1 MPGPNLSLTLSA
13 ADALLTAWSQALAD
27 DIGIRQLVI
36 KGRTLA
42 HHGLR
47 APRISSDVDVLVD
60 PARFDDYCA
69 AVMGAGWAELPET
82 FVTKFFTLHS
92 RTFTRSGWPNTLDI
106 HRYFP
111 GFLDEPGTVFE
122 ELWKRRETL
131 PIAQR
136 DCSIVD
142 KSSSFLILALHSLR
156 SSRRSQRPGEELEGL
171 TRSEL
176 DSAELD
182 DIILLAHATGSAAPL
197 RATFAA
203 MGIDVPVDPSVAASP
218 EYRDWVQLVAAAE
231 GSPAD
236 WGSVLRRAPWG
247 QKGRVLFRALWPGR
261 VDLQRAHPEAA
272 GSRMA
277 LLGVRLSRLRRGSR
291 WLLSGA
297 GAEREAS
304 RSGE

>member
-1 MPGPNLSLTLSA
+1 VPGPNLSLTLSA
-13 ADALLTAWSQALAD
+13 ADALLTAWSQAKAD
-27 DIGIRQLVI
+27 DMGVRQLVI

-47 APRISSDVDVLVD
+47 APRVSSDVDVLVD
-60 PARFDDYCA
+60 PQRFDDYCA
-69 AVMGAGWAELPET
+69 AVMQAGWAEIPET

-92 RTFTRSGWPNTLDI
+92 RTFTRSGWPNTLDV

-111 GFLDEPGTVFE
+111 GFLNEPGTVFE

-131 PIAQR
+131 PIAQH
-136 DCSIVD
+136 DCFIVD
-142 KSSSFLILALHSLR
+142 KSSSILILALHSLR
-156 SSRRSQRPGEELEGL
+156 SSRRSQRPGDELEGL
-171 TRSEL
+171 TRSKF
-176 DSAELD
+176 DPAVLD
-182 DIILLAHATGSAAPL
+182 DIVDLAHATGSAAPL

-203 MGIDVPVDPSVAASP
+203 MGIDVRVDPSVASSP
-218 EYRDWVQLVAAAE
+218 EYRDWVQLVAAAD

-261 VDLQRAHPEAA
+261 VDLERAHPEAA

-277 LLGVRLSRLRRGSR
+277 LLRVRLSRLRRGSR
-291 WLLSGA
+291 WFLVGA
-297 GAEREAS
+297 AS
-304 RSGE
+304 QRDARRSGG

>member
-27 DIGIRQLVI
+27 DIGTRQLLI

-47 APRISSDVDVLVD
+47 APRTSSDVDVLVD

-69 AVMGAGWAELPET
+69 AVTEAGWAELPET

-92 RTFTRSGWPNTLDI
+92 RTFTREGWPNTLDI

-111 GFLDEPGTVFE
+111 GFLDDPGAVFE

-131 PIAQR
+131 SVAQH
-136 DCSIVD
+136 DCAIVD
-142 KSSSFLILALHSLR
+142 RSSSFLILALHSLR
-156 SSRRSQRPGEELEGL
+156 SSRRSQRPGDELEGL
-171 TRSEL
+171 TRSEFGP
-176 DSAELD
+176 AELD
-182 DIILLAHATGSAAPL
+182 DIIRLAHATGSAAPL
-197 RATFAA
+197 RATFTA
-203 MGIDVPVDPSVAASP
+203 MGVDVPLDSAVIASP

-247 QKGRVLFRALWPGR
+247 QKGRVLFRAVWPAR

-272 GSRMA
+272 GSPMA
-277 LLGVRLSRLRRGSR
+277 LFRVRLSRLRRGSR
-291 WLLSGA
+291 WLFTGST
-297 GAEREAS
+297 AEREAG
-304 RSGE
+304 RSGD